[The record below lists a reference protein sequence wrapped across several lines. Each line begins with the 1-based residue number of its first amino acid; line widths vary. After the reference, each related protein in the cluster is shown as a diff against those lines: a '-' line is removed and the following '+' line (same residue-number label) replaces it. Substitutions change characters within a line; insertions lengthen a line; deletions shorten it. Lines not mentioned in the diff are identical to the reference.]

1 MAPTPRQHKRV
12 QSTKKT
18 EREGVALIAKIV
30 AEMGHLW
37 NEPQNDFG
45 TDGFVELVDPAT
57 QKASNRIVLVQS
69 KATSVAFGDRPISFT
84 CREADLRY
92 WLHGNAPVILVRSHP
107 ANGEAYWV
115 SVKDYFAEHPEQRP
129 TRRIEFDRES
139 DRLDESGAERLWDL
153 GRPALDGLYLG
164 TPPVHDVLT
173 TNLLPV
179 ETMPARIYTGTAVAA
194 TAKLARQQAFSNL
207 EGTWPRAWII
217 WSGRV
222 YTWHNPSVSSV
233 SALFAGEAMSFP
245 VEDWA
250 RSDDE
255 DTQRRFVWLLNA
267 ALDEQT
273 RPAMRSREG
282 IVWLAAPPDLGP
294 LEIPVPGGSQTR
306 TVVKRY
312 LKDDGSTKYVR
323 HLGFERSFVRYGD
336 DWYLEITPTYHF
348 TRDGNVEDRFAS
360 GHRAGIKRI
369 ERHADFR
376 RNVDSLGLIL
386 RGDVDL
392 GGLSPDPH
400 SALLEFG
407 EAEQVALET
416 DDEFVF
422 DDSEEEVE

>member
-1 MAPTPRQHKRV
+1 MSASPRQHKRV

-18 EREGVALIAKIV
+18 EREGIALISRVVSA
-30 AEMGHLW
+30 MGHLW

-57 QKASNRIVLVQS
+57 EKASNRVVLVQS
-69 KATSVAFGDRPISFT
+69 KATSVAFGDRPITYT

-107 ANGEAYWV
+107 ANDEAYWV
-115 SVKDYFAEHPEQRP
+115 SVKDYFAEHPEQRAS
-129 TRRIEFDRES
+129 RRIEFDRQQDRFEAS
-139 DRLDESGAERLWDL
+139 AADRLWEL
-153 GRPALDGLYLG
+153 GRPKLDGLYLG

-179 ETMPARIYTGTAVAA
+179 ENMPARIYTGTAIAA
-194 TAKLARQQAFSNL
+194 TAKLARQGAFAEL

-222 YTWHNPSVSSV
+222 YTFRDPAASEVSR
-233 SALFAGEAMSFP
+233 LFSGQVTSFP
-245 VEDWA
+245 TEDWA
-250 RSDDE
+250 LSDD
-255 DTQRRFVWLLNA
+255 DDVQRRFVWLLNA

-273 RPAMRSREG
+273 RPALRSREG
-282 IVWLAAPPDLGP
+282 VLWLAAPPDLEP
-294 LEIPVPGGSQTR
+294 LEIPVPGGPQTR
-306 TVVKRY
+306 TIVKRY
-312 LKDDGSTKYVR
+312 EKDDGSTKYVR

-348 TRDGNVEDRFAS
+348 TLDGNVEDRFAS

-376 RNVDSLGLIL
+376 RNVDSLALIL

-392 GGLSPDPH
+392 GGLSPDPDNL
-400 SALLEFG
+400 LLEFG
-407 EAEQVALET
+407 HPEQVALET
-416 DDEFVF
+416 DDDVIADET
-422 DDSEEEVE
+422 EEEPE